1 MSPWRSALGAG
12 FETRV
17 ASRTFLLFALCVA
30 APIALF
36 SLVGYRMVTAELHE
50 HASENLRSAAK
61 SYGLLIFSRLQQ
73 AQALV
78 QSVADR
84 HLARDLQED
93 ALRGAALGPVTI
105 VRAERNPAADELD
118 SSLAPALRVNRVGE
132 RSVVELSVTVVGRG
146 RALTVVGQVDPA
158 FLWDHDAVAVP
169 FEALCVFDR
178 AGRRLQCTNAGEAHE
193 QWARPDLVA
202 SDWSLF
208 LRQSYGADDWT
219 VRAYQVAGDGHS
231 TLQAFGTLLS
241 TGAALAIIGGLLL
254 SAIQIRRSHRPLL
267 ALTEAARRI
276 GRMRFSEKV
285 SIDSRDE
292 YARLGRAFNV
302 MGSRLREQF
311 SLLSTLARVD
321 RRILS
326 RESGTSILN
335 VLVPKLPR
343 MLGCN
348 VAGILLL
355 DSQGSGQ
362 LSLARRRGRG
372 RRVPGPNLRREDLVR
387 LLGRRP
393 VAKLDS
399 ARDPVATQLL
409 RTIGMSDA
417 LLASIRVDGE
427 LRGVLLVAYANARPW
442 RHASRNAIGVA
453 QRIAVAI
460 RNEERERTLLQQAYY
475 DALTS
480 LPNRTLFRD
489 RLHRELTQSQE
500 RGTGGALLFIDI
512 DGFKHVNDSLGHSV
526 GDELLASLGRRMAGC
541 CRPADTLARLG
552 GDEFAIIVPEASVAE
567 CLRLTESIFETL
579 RLPLQLQEI
588 KYVAAASVGIAMY
601 PQDGASVELLLR
613 NADLAMYRA
622 KTNSRGHVQFF
633 KEEMNLEATRRL
645 ELEHSL
651 RAALLEN
658 GLTVHFQPIVRAQD
672 TQVVGAE
679 ALVRWFPAGAP
690 AIPPAQFI
698 PIAEDTGLITRLG
711 NWVMNEACRSLRAWR
726 DAGIRLGYVAVN
738 VSMRQLAD
746 PGFVNSVVDALH
758 RHGLDGGSLEIEVT
772 ESILAKNAASAG
784 ETLLRLREHGVRVAM
799 DDFGTGYSSMA
810 MLGTLPIDVVKIDRS
825 FVTDCAKNVQA
836 RALAQALIGVGHALD
851 KEVVGEGVE
860 SDAQRRALEQM
871 GCERMQGYLFAQPM
885 TRDAFEQHC
894 RSRCSDPGPAAN
906 CA

>member
-1 MSPWRSALGAG
+1 MSFWRSPLGGG

-50 HASENLRSAAK
+50 HASESLRSAAK
-61 SYGLLIFSRLQQ
+61 SYGLLIFSRLQT
-73 AQALV
+73 ARTLT
-78 QSVADR
+78 QSIAER
-84 HLARDLQED
+84 HLADDAPAD
-93 ALRGAALGPVTI
+93 ALPGTVLGPVTI
-105 VRAERNPAADELD
+105 VRVENNPG
-118 SSLAPALRVNRVGE
+118 PALRFEPE
-132 RSVVELSVTVVGRG
+132 RSVVELSAAVAGRG
-146 RALTVVGQVDPA
+146 RALTVVARIDPA
-158 FLWDHDAVAVP
+158 FLWDHDAVAMP
-169 FEALCVFDR
+169 FEALCVFDQ
-178 AGRRLQCTNAGEAHE
+178 AGRRLHCTNAGQAHE
-193 QWARPDLVA
+193 QWAQQDLIA

-208 LRQSYGADDWT
+208 LRQSFGADDWT
-219 VRAYQVAGDGHS
+219 VRAYEFAGRGGHS
-231 TLQAFGTLLS
+231 TLRAFGTLLS
-241 TGAALAIIGGLLL
+241 AGAALAIIGGLLL

-276 GRMRFSEKV
+276 GRMRFRPKV

-292 YARLGRAFNV
+292 YARLGRTFNA
-302 MGSRLREQF
+302 MGSRLQEQF

-335 VLVPKLPR
+335 VLLPKLPR

-355 DSQGSGQ
+355 DAQGSGQ
-362 LSLARRRGRG
+362 LSLAGRRARG
-372 RRVPGPNLRREDLVR
+372 RRALGPIVHRDYLVR
-387 LLGRRP
+387 LLGGRS
-393 VAKLDS
+393 ATKLDKS
-399 ARDPVATQLL
+399 RGDAVVLQMLHA
-409 RTIGMSDA
+409 IEMSEA
-417 LLASIRVDGE
+417 LLAAVKVDGE
-427 LRGVLLVAYANARPW
+427 LHGVLLVAYSNARPW

-475 DALTS
+475 DALTG
-480 LPNRTLFRD
+480 LPNRALFRD

-526 GDELLASLGRRMAGC
+526 GDELLASLGRRIAGC

-567 CLRLTESIFETL
+567 CLRLTESIFEAL
-579 RLPLQLQEI
+579 RMPLQLHEI

-601 PQDGASVELLLR
+601 PQDGAGVEALLR

-633 KEEMNLEATRRL
+633 KEEMNREATRRL
-645 ELEHSL
+645 EIEHSL

-658 GLTVHFQPIVRAQD
+658 GLTVHFQPIVHAQNA
-672 TQVVGAE
+672 TVVGAE
-679 ALVRWFPAGAP
+679 ALVRWFAGGA
-690 AIPPAQFI
+690 AVPPAQFI

-711 NWVMNEACRSLRAWR
+711 DWVMNEACRSLRAWR
-726 DAGIRLGYVAVN
+726 DAGIQLSYIAVN
-738 VSMRQLAD
+738 VSMRQLMD
-746 PGFVNSVVDALH
+746 PGFVGSVVDALR

-772 ESILAKNAASAG
+772 ESILAKNAETAG
-784 ETLLRLREHGVRVAM
+784 ETLSRLREHGVRVAM

-825 FVTDCAKNVQA
+825 FVKDCAQNAQA
-836 RALAQALIGVGHALD
+836 RALAQALIGVGHALN
-851 KEVVGEGVE
+851 KEVVVEGVE

-885 TRDAFEQHC
+885 PRESFEEYMTGGGMFPAA
-894 RSRCSDPGPAAN
+894 RSRTRLRTG
-906 CA
+906 